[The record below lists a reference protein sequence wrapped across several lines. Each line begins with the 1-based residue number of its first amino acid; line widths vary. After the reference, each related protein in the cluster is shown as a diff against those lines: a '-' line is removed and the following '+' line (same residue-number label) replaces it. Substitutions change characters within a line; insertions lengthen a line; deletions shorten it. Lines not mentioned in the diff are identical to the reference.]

1 MSGGLVLT
9 LCIVLVGC
17 SSTKEE
23 EKDTIKPIQ
32 EVQSMTKQTMP
43 SGLEFEILQEG
54 SGESP
59 QQGQQVTVHYTGWL
73 RNDDGSLGDKFDSSI
88 DRGEPFTFPIGAG
101 YVIKGWDEGVM
112 GMKVGEKRRLF
123 IPAELGYGAHG
134 AGHVIPPNASLIFDV
149 ELISIA

>member
-112 GMKVGEKRRLF
+112 GMKVGEKRRLI
-123 IPAELGYGAHG
+123 IPAELGYGSRG
-134 AGHVIPPNASLIFDV
+134 AGGVIPPNATLVFDV
-149 ELISIA
+149 ELLKVS